1 MVVTLLLLLPVLRN
15 TSNDLSYALFL
26 NILPVMDSAW
36 LFCVMV
42 FSDPSLMYSLLGL
55 DVKTLRLSLFRNTI
69 VYSELS
75 VCVQGRVSPRL
86 LQLG

>member
-15 TSNDLSYALFL
+15 ASNDLSYALYL

-42 FSDPSLMYSLLGL
+42 MVAVF
-55 DVKTLRLSLFRNTI
+55 
-69 VYSELS
+69 
-75 VCVQGRVSPRL
+75 
-86 LQLG
+86 